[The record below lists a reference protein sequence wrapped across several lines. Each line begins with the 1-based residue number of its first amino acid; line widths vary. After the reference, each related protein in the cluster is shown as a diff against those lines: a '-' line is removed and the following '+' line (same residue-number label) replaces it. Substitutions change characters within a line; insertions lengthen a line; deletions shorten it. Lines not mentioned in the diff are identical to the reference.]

1 MENDP
6 GGREKVEKQG
16 MLLNTCGFAVGSRER
31 ERERGKD
38 CQDGKQRACDGIT
51 IEEMNSS
58 GN

>member
-31 ERERGKD
+31 KREREEKIAKREN
-38 CQDGKQRACDGIT
+38 REHVMALP
-51 IEEMNSS
+51 
-58 GN
+58 